1 MPGITE
7 SEFLA
12 RVRAGRE
19 KATVH
24 WTHDHPELGE
34 PAPAE
39 IADPVSYYIERA
51 TKVFLRPC
59 RVGSMKEAAD
69 KVVEIL
75 AERKVKTLVRWSDPI
90 VDQLGVDDR
99 LTAAGVTVTRWGE
112 LGREGEASAE
122 PRGAAG
128 GLSASA
134 EHKEGL
140 SASREARPSAE
151 GTSSLPSPTA
161 PDSARAAAFA
171 ADAGLGS
178 ADLLVAETG
187 SVLLGAD
194 PARGRGVSL
203 CPPVYIA
210 VVPADRVVRHLSE
223 ALAFIAGKLKES
235 RRGQHVFLSGPSRT
249 ADIEMNLVTGVHGPE
264 FVYIIIVG

>member
-1 MPGITE
+1 MPGISE

-19 KATVH
+19 KATIH

-34 PAPAE
+34 PAPPE
-39 IADPVSYYIERA
+39 IADPVAYYVERA
-51 TKVFLRPC
+51 KAVFLRPC

-75 AERKVKTLVRWSDPI
+75 TERKVKKLVRWSDPI
-90 VDQLGVDDR
+90 VDGLAVDDR
-99 LTAAGVTVTRWGE
+99 LKAGGVTVMRWGE
-112 LGREGEASAE
+112 LARECGASAE

-128 GLSASA
+128 GLSAGA
-134 EHKEGL
+134 AGKEQ
-140 SASREARPSAE
+140 SDPAR
-151 GTSSLPSPTA
+151 T
-161 PDSARAAAFA
+161 AAFE

-187 SVLLGAD
+187 SVLLGAA
-194 PARGRGVSL
+194 PGRGRGVSL
-203 CPPVYIA
+203 CPPAYIA
-210 VVPADRVVRHLSE
+210 VVPAERVVRHLSE
-223 ALAFIAGKLKES
+223 GLVFIAGRLKETG
-235 RRGQHVFLSGPSRT
+235 RGQFVFLSGPSRT

-264 FVYIIIVG
+264 FVYIIIVD